1 MRIEL
6 NHKVPQTN
14 QLSLG
19 VLDMD
24 VASDLPVAIFLDTWE
39 EKGTAQERFPGG

>member
-39 EKGTAQERFPGG
+39 EKGTVQERFPGC